1 VDVSQPFGRHSAGPI
16 NAFVEFH
23 KEAVEG
29 SIADRFQ
36 QQARKFPDRL
46 AIKVNR
52 DQLTYDQLDRV
63 SNRVAR
69 AILAKRGDT
78 TRAIALLFKQG
89 VSMII
94 ASLSALKAGKAY
106 VQLDYSLPVPRARQI
121 TQDSDSGLIVTD
133 NDRLSLAH
141 ELFPDS
147 SRILNINN
155 LDAAYPDNSLGLSI
169 SPNEIA
175 YIHYTSGSTGEPKGV
190 VANHRNELYSIM
202 VKTNALRISSND
214 RISLLRSN
222 NVGATADVLLAL
234 LNGAALFP
242 LELKESGLANLGN
255 WLIEEEITVFTCVA
269 GVFRHCVNHL
279 NENAK
284 FSKLRLIHVG
294 GEPVYETDVQL
305 YKRHFSD
312 ECVFVNRLGISE
324 TKTVTYYFVNKETE
338 VPGRIVP
345 VGYPLDGYEVM
356 VVDEYGN
363 DAGINRIG
371 EIVVK
376 SEYLASGYWRRPEL
390 TRAKFLPDPNG
401 GEARIYHT
409 GDLGY
414 LLPDGCLVHVGR
426 KDFQVKIRGHRVE
439 IPEIEMK
446 LLENQAIREAVVIP
460 WEDPRDAKTGNYL
473 VAYVVPYQLQPKTIT
488 EIRSFLKERLPSYM
502 LPSYFVIMDRLP
514 LTTSGKIDRRALPP
528 PIRSRNLL
536 DTPYVAARTPLE
548 KVLVKIWVE
557 AMGIDEVG
565 IHDDFSGLGGDSL
578 IAAQIVSKV
587 NDTFPLKV
595 FLRLLFE
602 APTVA
607 KLVQFIIEH
616 ESNPGQSDKIAEI
629 ILQIENMSAEQIRRS
644 LKEERGNSGDG

>member
-1 VDVSQPFGRHSAGPI
+1 MDVSQPFDRYSAGPI

-46 AIKVNR
+46 AIKADR
-52 DQLTYDQLDRV
+52 AQLTYEQLDRV

-69 AILAKRGDT
+69 AILAKHGDS

-94 ASLSALKAGKAY
+94 ANLSLLKAGKTY
-106 VQLDYSLPVPRARQI
+106 VQLDYSLPIARARQI
-121 TQDSDSGLIVTD
+121 TQDSDAGLIVTD
-133 NDRLSLAH
+133 NDHLSLAL

-147 SRILNINN
+147 SRILNINDV
-155 LDAAYPDNSLGLSI
+155 DAAYPDNSLGLSI

-222 NVGATADVLLAL
+222 NVGATADALLAL

-255 WLIEEEITVFTCVA
+255 WLIKEEITVFTCVA
-269 GVFRHCVNHL
+269 SVFRHCVSHL

-284 FSKLRLIHVG
+284 FPKLRLIHVG
-294 GEPVYETDVQL
+294 GEPVYETDLQL

-324 TKTVTYYFVNKETE
+324 TKTVTYYFANKETE
-338 VPGRIVP
+338 VPSRIVP

-356 VVDEYGN
+356 VLGDDGN
-363 DAGINRIG
+363 NAGVNCIG

-376 SEYLASGYWRRPEL
+376 SAYLASGYWRRPEL
-390 TRAKFLPDPNG
+390 TRAKFLSEP
-401 GEARIYHT
+401 GETDARIYHT
-409 GDLGY
+409 GDMGY
-414 LLPDGCLVHVGR
+414 MLADGCLVHVGR
-426 KDFQVKIRGHRVE
+426 SDFQVKIRGHRVE

-460 WEDPRDAKTGNYL
+460 WEDSRDPKTGNYL
-473 VAYVVPYQLQPKTIT
+473 VAYVVPYQLQPNTIT
-488 EIRSFLKERLPSYM
+488 EIRSFLRERLPSFM
-502 LPSYFVIMDRLP
+502 LPSNFVIMDHLP

-528 PIRSRNLL
+528 PIRSRNML

-548 KVLVKIWVE
+548 EVLVKMWVE

-565 IHDDFSGLGGDSL
+565 IHDDFLGLGGDSL

-607 KLVQFIIEH
+607 KLVQFITEH
-616 ESNPGQSDKIAEI
+616 ESKPGQSDKIAKV
-629 ILQIENMSAEQIRRS
+629 ILQIENMSAEQIRSS

>member
-1 VDVSQPFGRHSAGPI
+1 MDVSEPFEKHLPGPI

-23 KEAVEG
+23 KEAVQG

-46 AIKVNR
+46 AIKADR
-52 DQLTYDQLDRV
+52 DQLTYEQLDRV

-69 AILAKRGDT
+69 AILAKHDDS

-89 VSMII
+89 ISMII
-94 ASLSALKAGKAY
+94 ANVSALKAGKAY
-106 VQLDYSLPVPRARQI
+106 VQLDYSLPVSRVRQI

-141 ELFPDS
+141 ELFRDP
-147 SRILNINN
+147 SRILNIND
-155 LDAAYPDNSLGLSI
+155 LDANYPDSSLGLSI

-202 VKTNALRISSND
+202 VKTNALQISSND

-279 NENAK
+279 NRNAK

-324 TKTVTYYFVNKETE
+324 TKTVTYYFVNKGTE
-338 VPGRIVP
+338 VPGKIVP

-356 VVDEYGN
+356 VEDEYGN
-363 DAGINRIG
+363 DGGINRIG

-401 GEARIYHT
+401 GEVRLYHT

-414 LLPDGCLVHVGR
+414 MLPDGCLVHVGR
-426 KDFQVKIRGHRVE
+426 KDFQVKIRGYRVE
-439 IPEIEMK
+439 VSEIEMT
-446 LLENQAIREAVVIP
+446 LLENQAIRQAVVIP
-460 WEDPRDAKTGNYL
+460 WEDPRAGKDRNCM
-473 VAYVVPYQLQPKTIT
+473 VAYVVPCEGHALVIS
-488 EIRSFLKERLPSYM
+488 EIRLFLREKLPSYM
-502 LPSYFVIMDRLP
+502 LPSFYVIVDRLP
-514 LTTSGKIDRRALPP
+514 LTMSGKVDRQALPP
-528 PIRSRNLL
+528 PKTSQRQVGS
-536 DTPYVAARTPLE
+536 TYVAARTCIE
-548 KVLVKIWVE
+548 EVLVKLWVDLLGVHE
-557 AMGIDEVG
+557 IGIL
-565 IHDDFSGLGGDSL
+565 DDFSDLGGDSL
-578 IAAQIVSKV
+578 IAAQIVARI
-587 NDTFPLKV
+587 NDTFSLRCPLK
-595 FLRLLFE
+595 LLLE
-602 APTVA
+602 APTVD
-607 KLVQFIIEH
+607 KLCNFIIEH
-616 ESNPGQSDKIAEI
+616 ETYPGQSEKIASVLLKI
-629 ILQIENMSAEQIRRS
+629 DDMSAEEISRA
-644 LKEERGNSGDG
+644 LGKETGSRGNG

>member
-1 VDVSQPFGRHSAGPI
+1 VDVPQPFGRQSSGPT
-16 NAFVEFH
+16 NAFVEFP

-52 DQLTYDQLDRV
+52 DQLTYEQLDRV

-69 AILAKRGDT
+69 AILTKRGDS
-78 TRAIALLFKQG
+78 TRAIVLLFKQG
-89 VSMII
+89 ASMII

-121 TQDSDSGLIVTD
+121 AQDSDSGLIVTD

-147 SRILNINN
+147 SRILNITN
-155 LDAAYPDNSLGLSI
+155 LDAAYPDDSLGLSI

-255 WLIEEEITVFTCVA
+255 WLIEEEITVFTSVA

-284 FSKLRLIHVG
+284 FSKLRLIHIG

-338 VPGRIVP
+338 IPGKIVP
-345 VGYPLDGYEVM
+345 VGYPLDGYKVM
-356 VVDEYGN
+356 VEDEYGN
-363 DAGINRIG
+363 DAGINSIG

-376 SEYLASGYWRRPEL
+376 SEYLASGYWRQPEL
-390 TRAKFLPDPNG
+390 TRAKFLSDPNG

-414 LLPDGCLVHVGR
+414 MLPDGCLVHVGR
-426 KDFQVKIRGHRVE
+426 KDFQVKIRGYRVE
-439 IPEIEMK
+439 VSEIERT
-446 LLENQAIREAVVIP
+446 LLENQAIKQAVVIP
-460 WEDPRDAKTGNYL
+460 WEDPRASKNGHCL
-473 VAYVVPYQLQPKTIT
+473 VAYVVLCEGHALAIS
-488 EIRSFLKERLPSYM
+488 EIRLFLREKLPSYM
-502 LPSYFVIMDRLP
+502 LPSFYVIVDCLP
-514 LTTSGKIDRRALPP
+514 LTMSGKVDRRTLPP
-528 PIRSRNLL
+528 PQISQRQVG
-536 DTPYVAARTPLE
+536 TTYVAARTPIE
-548 KVLVKIWVE
+548 EVLVKLWVDLLGVDE
-557 AMGIDEVG
+557 IGIL
-565 IHDDFSGLGGDSL
+565 DDFSDLGGDSL
-578 IAAQIVSKV
+578 IAAQIVARI
-587 NDTFPLKV
+587 NDTFSLRRPLK
-595 FLRLLFE
+595 LLLE
-602 APTVA
+602 APTVGE
-607 KLVQFIIEH
+607 LCNFIIEH
-616 ESNPGQSDKIAEI
+616 ETHPGQSEKIAS
-629 ILQIENMSAEQIRRS
+629 ILLKIEDMSAEEISRALGKETRS
-644 LKEERGNSGDG
+644 RGNG

>member
-1 VDVSQPFGRHSAGPI
+1 MDVSQPFERHSAGPI

-46 AIKVNR
+46 AIKADRV
-52 DQLTYDQLDRV
+52 QLTYEQLDRV

-69 AILAKRGDT
+69 AILAKHGDS

-89 VSMII
+89 VSMLI
-94 ASLSALKAGKAY
+94 ANLSVLKAGKAY
-106 VQLDYSLPVPRARQI
+106 VQLDYSLPIPRARQI
-121 TQDSDSGLIVTD
+121 AQDSDAGLIVTD

-147 SRILNINN
+147 SRILNIND
-155 LDAAYPDNSLGLSI
+155 LDAAYSDNSLGLSI
-169 SPNEIA
+169 SPNKIA

-222 NVGATADVLLAL
+222 NVGATADALLAL

-255 WLIEEEITVFTCVA
+255 WLIKEEITVFTCVA
-269 GVFRHCVNHL
+269 SVFRHCVSHL

-284 FSKLRLIHVG
+284 FPKLRLIHVG
-294 GEPVYETDVQL
+294 GEPVYETDLQL

-324 TKTVTYYFVNKETE
+324 TKTVTYYFANKETE

-356 VVDEYGN
+356 VLGDDGN
-363 DAGINRIG
+363 NAGVNCIG

-376 SEYLASGYWRRPEL
+376 SAYLASGYWRRPEL
-390 TRAKFLPDPNG
+390 TRAKFLSEP
-401 GEARIYHT
+401 GETDARIYHT
-409 GDLGY
+409 GDMGY
-414 LLPDGCLVHVGR
+414 MLPDGCLVHVGR
-426 KDFQVKIRGHRVE
+426 RDFQVKIRGHRVE

-460 WEDPRDAKTGNYL
+460 WEDPRHAKTGNYL
-473 VAYVVPYQLQPKTIT
+473 VAYVVPYQLQPITIT

-502 LPSYFVIMDRLP
+502 LPSYFVIMDHLP

-607 KLVQFIIEH
+607 KLVQFITEH
-616 ESNPGQSDKIAEI
+616 ESKPGQSDKIAKV
-629 ILQIENMSAEQIRRS
+629 ILQIENMSAEQIRSS

>member
-1 VDVSQPFGRHSAGPI
+1 VDVSQPFGRQSAGPI

-52 DQLTYDQLDRV
+52 DQLTYEQLDRV

-69 AILAKRGDT
+69 AILTKCGDS
-78 TRAIALLFKQG
+78 TRAIVLLFKQG
-89 VSMII
+89 ASMII
-94 ASLSALKAGKAY
+94 ANLSALKAGKAY
-106 VQLDYSLPVPRARQI
+106 VQLDYSLPVPRARRI

-133 NDRLSLAH
+133 NDHLSLAH

-155 LDAAYPDNSLGLSI
+155 LDAAYPDDSLGLSI

-255 WLIEEEITVFTCVA
+255 WLIEEEISVFTCVA

-284 FSKLRLIHVG
+284 FSKLRLIHIG

-338 VPGRIVP
+338 IPGKIVP
-345 VGYPLDGYEVM
+345 VGYPLDGYKVM
-356 VVDEYGN
+356 VEDEYGN
-363 DAGINRIG
+363 DAGINSIG

-376 SEYLASGYWRRPEL
+376 SEYLASGYWRQPEL
-390 TRAKFLPDPNG
+390 TRAKFLSDPNG

-414 LLPDGCLVHVGR
+414 MLPDGCLVHVGR
-426 KDFQVKIRGHRVE
+426 KDFQVKIRGYRVE
-439 IPEIEMK
+439 VSEVERT
-446 LLENQAIREAVVIP
+446 LLENQAIRQAVVIP
-460 WEDPRDAKTGNYL
+460 WEDPRASKNGHCL
-473 VAYVVPYQLQPKTIT
+473 VAYVVPCEGHALAIS
-488 EIRSFLKERLPSYM
+488 EIRLFLREKLPSYM
-502 LPSYFVIMDRLP
+502 LPSFYVIVDRLP
-514 LTTSGKIDRRALPP
+514 LTMSGKVDRRTLPP
-528 PIRSRNLL
+528 PQISQRQVGGPSI
-536 DTPYVAARTPLE
+536 AARTPIE
-548 KVLVKIWVE
+548 KVLVKLWVDVLGVDE
-557 AMGIDEVG
+557 IGIR
-565 IHDDFSGLGGDSL
+565 DDFSDLGGDSL
-578 IAAQIVSKV
+578 IAAQIVTRI
-587 NDTFPLKV
+587 NDTFSLRRPLN
-595 FLRLLFE
+595 LLLE
-602 APTVA
+602 APTVGE
-607 KLVQFIIEH
+607 LCSFIIEH
-616 ESNPGQSDKIAEI
+616 ETHAGQSEKIANV
-629 ILQIENMSAEQIRRS
+629 LLKIEDMSAEEISRA
-644 LKEERGNSGDG
+644 LGKETGIRGNG